1 MIKPSGASAGTPPDT
16 SRPPT
21 EPAGENGNLPPVL
34 INRITDRNISIAHKP
49 KHRKE

>member
-1 MIKPSGASAGTPPDT
+1 MKTVRGVSRHAPDT

-21 EPAGENGNLPPVL
+21 EPEGENGNLPPVL

>member
-1 MIKPSGASAGTPPDT
+1 MKTVRGVSRHSPDT
-16 SRPPT
+16 SRPT

-34 INRITDRNISIAHKP
+34 INHITDRNISIAHKP

>member
-1 MIKPSGASAGTPPDT
+1 MKTVRGVSRHSPDT
-16 SRPPT
+16 SRPT

-34 INRITDRNISIAHKP
+34 INRITDRNISITHKP